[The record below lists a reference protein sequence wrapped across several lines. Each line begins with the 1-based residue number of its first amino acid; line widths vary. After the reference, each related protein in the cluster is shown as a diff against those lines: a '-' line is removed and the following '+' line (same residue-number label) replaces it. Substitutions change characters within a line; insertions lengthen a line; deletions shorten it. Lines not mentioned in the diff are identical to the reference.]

1 MDSMASAVI
10 ELAEK
15 HLGYFRVKNGQVIA
29 EYCPVCHGNNHD
41 KETFAVGLN
50 NGLWQCL
57 RGSCG
62 KKGNFRQLCEMFGE
76 QAPTGYSLP
85 KVTEQQKKSYTKPS
99 TDILYPMTE
108 DIVTYFATRRIGEQ
122 TLLDWKIAADKYGNI
137 IFPFYRDE
145 QLVFVKHR
153 VPKKNA
159 DIEADYKKRL
169 DAYNKLSEAEKREK
183 TPPKKM
189 KEWPLPNTEPILF
202 GMDMTTFNKPLV
214 ITEGE
219 IDALSLYEA
228 GVSNV
233 VSVPMGCKNL
243 EWINL
248 CWEYLENFNQIIL
261 FGDSDEPGLEMVSV
275 LSKRLGEDRCM
286 IPKEYP
292 ELKLGDKDYNRI
304 CKDANEILICYGP
317 EYLKSMVDS
326 CEPAPIKGVLELSKI
341 PFVDPTTVPRIMT
354 RIPSLDNMIGGL
366 GEGGVTVV
374 SGKRG
379 NGKST
384 IFGTIGLNA
393 IEQGYSVCAYS
404 GELSGYKFLEWIMLQ
419 ATERKYI
426 AYKTDVRSGKNIA
439 FVEPEIQKRIKKH
452 LEGKFYLYDNSVV
465 QDEKQTESI
474 LKVFEACARRYGC
487 KLYLVDNL
495 MSALCSPDEENK
507 AQARF
512 TAQLKAFAVKYRAH
526 VILAAHPR
534 KEKTDAQFTNDSI
547 SGSSAI
553 SNLAD
558 VVLNIEKEPTKGI
571 RVTKN
576 RDFGTTGFI
585 NTCYDPAN
593 RRLFQY
599 NTRDHIVYGWDHT
612 GIQLPENA
620 AATLEEFAIDDGTK
634 QQPF

>member
-10 ELAEK
+10 SMAEK
-15 HLGYFRVKNGQVIA
+15 HLGEFRVKNGQVIA
-29 EYCPVCHGNNHD
+29 EFCPFCHGHDKD

-62 KKGNFRQLCEMFGE
+62 EKGNFRQLCEFFGE
-76 QAPTGYSLP
+76 ESPTGYSLP
-85 KVTEQQKKSYTKPS
+85 KVTQQQKKVYTKPDPS
-99 TDILYPMTE
+99 IIYPMTE
-108 DIVTYFATRRIGEQ
+108 EVVTYFATRRISEQ
-122 TLLDWKIAADKYGNI
+122 TLLDWKIAADKDGNI

-145 QLVFVKHR
+145 ELIYVKYR
-153 VPKKNA
+153 KPKKH
-159 DIEADYKKRL
+159 KKE
-169 DAYNKLSEAEKREK
+169 DG
-183 TPPKKM
+183 P
-189 KEWPLPNTEPILF
+189 KEWQMSNTEPILF
-202 GMDMTTFNKPLV
+202 GMDMTSFNMPLV
-214 ITEGE
+214 ICEGE

-228 GVSNV
+228 GAVNV
-233 VSVPMGCKNL
+233 VSVPCGCNNL
-243 EWINL
+243 DWINL
-248 CWEYLENFNQIIL
+248 CWEYLEKFNQIIL
-261 FGDSDEPGLEMVSV
+261 FGDSDEPGLEMIST

-292 ELKLGDKDYNRI
+292 EFIWNDKDYNRI
-304 CKDANEILICYGP
+304 CKDANEILLCYGP
-317 EYLKSMVDS
+317 EYLKQIVDS

-341 PFVDPTTVPRIMT
+341 PFIDPTTVPRIMT
-354 RIPSLDNMIGGL
+354 RIPMLDNMIGGL
-366 GEGGVTVV
+366 GEGAVTVV

-384 IFGTIGLNA
+384 IFGMMALNA
-393 IEQGYSVCAYS
+393 IQQGETVCAYS

-419 ATERKYI
+419 ATEQKYI
-426 AYKTDVRSGKNIA
+426 SYKTDVRSGKNICL
-439 FVEPEIQKRIKKH
+439 VEPEIQKRIKDWIA
-452 LEGKFYLYDNSVV
+452 GKFYLYDNSVV
-465 QDEKQTESI
+465 QDDKQTESI

-487 KLYLVDNL
+487 RLFLVDNL

-512 TAQLKAFAVKYRAH
+512 TAQLKAFAVKYKAH

-534 KEKTDAQFTNDSI
+534 KEKADAQFTNDSI

-558 VVLNIEKEPTKGI
+558 VVLNIERAPKGI

-585 NTCYDPAN
+585 PTAYDPTN
-593 RRLFQY
+593 RRLFQL
-599 NTRDHIVYGWDHT
+599 NTGDKTVYGWDHK
-612 GIQLPENA
+612 GIKEPENQA
-620 AATLEEFAIDDGTK
+620 RLLEEFKVDDGS
-634 QQPF
+634 QEQPF

>member
-10 ELAEK
+10 DLAEK
-15 HLGYFRVKNGQVIA
+15 HLGYFRVKNGQVVA

-41 KETFAVGLN
+41 KETFAVGLS

-76 QAPTGYSLP
+76 QAPVGYSLP
-85 KVTEQQKKSYTKPS
+85 QITQQQKKSYTRPS
-99 TDILYPMTE
+99 TDILFPMTE
-108 DIVTYFATRRIGEQ
+108 DIVTYFATRKISE
-122 TLLDWKIAADKYGNI
+122 TTMLDWKISADEKGNI

-145 QLVFVKHR
+145 ELIYVKYR
-153 VPKKNA
+153 KPK
-159 DIEADYKKRL
+159 RH
-169 DAYNKLSEAEKREK
+169 EKSDG
-183 TPPKKM
+183 P
-189 KEWPLPNTEPILF
+189 KEWQMANTEPILF

-219 IDALSLYEA
+219 FDALALYEA
-228 GVSNV
+228 GVTNV
-233 VSVPMGCKNL
+233 VSVPCGCSNL

-248 CWEYLENFNQIIL
+248 CWEYLEKFNQIIL
-261 FGDSDEPGLEMVSV
+261 FGDSDEPGLEMIST

-292 ELKLGDKDYNRI
+292 EFIYAEKDYNRI
-304 CKDANEILICYGP
+304 CKDANEILMCYGP
-317 EYLKSMVDS
+317 EFLKAMVDA

-354 RIPSLDNMIGGL
+354 RIPALDNMIGGL
-366 GEGGVTVV
+366 SEGGVTVI
-374 SGKRG
+374 SGKRAE
-379 NGKST
+379 GKST
-384 IFGTIGLNA
+384 LSGPILLSA
-393 IEQGYSVCAYS
+393 IEQGFPVCAYS
-404 GELSGYKFLEWIMLQ
+404 GELSAYKFLEWTMLQ
-419 ATERKYI
+419 ATERQYI
-426 AYKTDVRSGKNIA
+426 AYKTDTRSGKNIC
-439 FVEPEIQKRIKKH
+439 FVESDVQSRIKKW
-452 LEGKFYLYDNSVV
+452 LDGKFYLYDNAIV

-507 AQARF
+507 AQAKF
-512 TAQLKAFAVKYRAH
+512 TAQLKAFAGKYKAH
-526 VILAAHPR
+526 VIMVAHPR
-534 KEKTDAQFTNDSI
+534 KEKADAVFTNDSI

-558 VVLNIEKEPTKGI
+558 NVINVEKTPTKGI

-576 RDFGTTGFI
+576 RDFGVTGFI

-593 RRLFQY
+593 RRIFQY
-599 NTRDHIVYGWDHT
+599 NTGDRIVYSWDHS
-612 GIQLPENA
+612 GIQIPENQA
-620 AATLEEFAIDDGTK
+620 ICLEEFAIDDGA
-634 QQPF
+634 QMPPI

>member
-1 MDSMASAVI
+1 MDSMATAVI
-10 ELAEK
+10 NIAEK
-15 HLGYFRVKNGQVIA
+15 HNFDNWRIVGNELQVKGV
-29 EYCPVCHGNNHD
+29 CPICFGGRSKDTGTFSININTGAWNCKRGNCSGID
-41 KETFAVGLN
+41 
-50 NGLWQCL
+50 
-57 RGSCG
+57 
-62 KKGNFRQLCEMFGE
+62 KKGTREGSFKQLCAFFGE
-76 QAPTGYSLP
+76 EAPIGYSLP
-85 KVTEQQKKSYTKPS
+85 KVTEQKKKVYSRPS
-99 TDILYPMTE
+99 IDILYPMTE
-108 DIVTYFATRRIGEQ
+108 DIVTYFATRGIGEQ
-122 TLLDWKIAADKYGNI
+122 TLLDWKISADKKGNI

-153 VPKKNA
+153 IPKKNA
-159 DIEADYKKRL
+159 DIEADYQKRL
-169 DAYNKLSEAEKREK
+169 EAYNKLSEEEKKEK
-183 TPPKKM
+183 PSPKKM
-189 KEWPLPNTEPILF
+189 KEWPLPNTEPILY
-202 GMDMTTFNKPLV
+202 GMDMTTFDKPLV

-233 VSVPMGCKNL
+233 VSVPMGCNNL
-243 EWINL
+243 EWVNL
-248 CWEYLENFNQIIL
+248 CWEYLEKFNQIIL
-261 FGDSDEPGLEMVSV
+261 FGDSDEPGLEMVST

-286 IPKEYP
+286 IPQEYP
-292 ELKLGDKDYNRI
+292 ELMWKGKDLNRI
-304 CKDANEILICYGP
+304 CKDANEILMSYGP

-354 RIPSLDNMIGGL
+354 RIPALDNMIGGL
-366 GEGGVTVV
+366 SEGGVTVV

-384 IFGTIGLNA
+384 IFGMMALNA
-393 IEQGYSVCAYS
+393 IEQGFSVCAYS

-419 ATERKYI
+419 ATERQYI
-426 AYKTDVRSGKNIA
+426 AYKTDERSGKNICI
-439 FVEPEIQKRIKKH
+439 VEPEVQKRIKSY
-452 LEGKFYLYDNSVV
+452 LEGKFYLYDNSII
-465 QDEKQTESI
+465 QDEKQTDSI

-487 KLYLVDNL
+487 KLFCVDNL

-512 TAQLKAFAVKYRAH
+512 TAQLKAFAVKYKAH

-534 KEKTDAQFTNDSI
+534 KEKADSTFTNDSI

-558 VVLNIEKEPTKGI
+558 NVLNIERDPKGI

-585 NTCYDPAN
+585 NTKYE
-593 RRLFQY
+593 
-599 NTRDHIVYGWDHT
+599 H
-612 GIQLPENA
+612 
-620 AATLEEFAIDDGTK
+620 AIC
-634 QQPF
+634 

>member
-10 ELAEK
+10 SMAEK
-15 HLGYFRVKNGQVIA
+15 HLGEFRVKNGQVIA
-29 EYCPVCHGNNHD
+29 EFCPFCHGHDKD

-62 KKGNFRQLCEMFGE
+62 EKGNFRQLCEFFGE
-76 QAPTGYSLP
+76 ESPTGYSLP
-85 KVTEQQKKSYTKPS
+85 KVTQQQKKVYTKPDPS
-99 TDILYPMTE
+99 IIYPMTE
-108 DIVTYFATRRIGEQ
+108 EMVTYFATRRISEQ
-122 TLLDWKIAADKYGNI
+122 TLLDWKIAADKDGNI

-145 QLVFVKHR
+145 ELIYVKYR
-153 VPKKNA
+153 KPKKH
-159 DIEADYKKRL
+159 KKE
-169 DAYNKLSEAEKREK
+169 DG
-183 TPPKKM
+183 P
-189 KEWPLPNTEPILF
+189 KEWQMSNTEPILF
-202 GMDMTTFNKPLV
+202 GMDMTSFNMPLV
-214 ITEGE
+214 ICEGE

-228 GVSNV
+228 GAVNV
-233 VSVPMGCKNL
+233 VSVPCGCNNL
-243 EWINL
+243 DWINL
-248 CWEYLENFNQIIL
+248 CWEYLEKFNQIIL
-261 FGDSDEPGLEMVSV
+261 FGDSDEPGLEMIST

-292 ELKLGDKDYNRI
+292 EFIWNDKDYNRI
-304 CKDANEILICYGP
+304 CKDANEILLCYGP
-317 EYLKSMVDS
+317 EYLKQIVDS

-341 PFVDPTTVPRIMT
+341 PFIDPTTVPRIMT
-354 RIPSLDNMIGGL
+354 RIPMLDNMIGGL
-366 GEGGVTVV
+366 GEGAVTVV

-384 IFGTIGLNA
+384 IFGMMALNA
-393 IEQGYSVCAYS
+393 IQQGETVCAYS

-419 ATERKYI
+419 ATEQKYI
-426 AYKTDVRSGKNIA
+426 SYKTDVRSGKNICL
-439 FVEPEIQKRIKKH
+439 VEPEIQKRIKDWIA
-452 LEGKFYLYDNSVV
+452 GKFYLYDNSVV
-465 QDEKQTESI
+465 QDDKQTESI

-487 KLYLVDNL
+487 RLFLVDNL

-512 TAQLKAFAVKYRAH
+512 TAQLKAFAVKYKAH

-534 KEKTDAQFTNDSI
+534 KEKADAQFTNDSI

-558 VVLNIEKEPTKGI
+558 VVLNIERAPKGI

-585 NTCYDPAN
+585 PTAYDPTN
-593 RRLFQY
+593 RRLFQL
-599 NTRDHIVYGWDHT
+599 NTGDKTVYGWDHE
-612 GIQLPENA
+612 GIKEPENQA
-620 AATLEEFAIDDGTK
+620 RLLEEFKVDDGS
-634 QQPF
+634 QEQPF